1 MTAER
6 LFGVGRLDHSGS
18 SDRDRYLTRAR
29 RYGGGPSWRPGDSL
43 KGMAPRRPTRDDL
56 DERVAIPLDPETA
69 LRGLL
74 AVEPDDV
81 LEDDEDA
88 PAK

>member
-1 MTAER
+1 
-6 LFGVGRLDHSGS
+6 
-18 SDRDRYLTRAR
+18 
-29 RYGGGPSWRPGDSL
+29 
-43 KGMAPRRPTRDDL
+43 MAPRRPTRDDL
-56 DERVAIPLDPETA
+56 DERVAILLDPETA

-81 LEDDEDA
+81 LEEDEDA